1 MEFYKET
8 RFKNSEIGEVPED
21 WEVVR
26 LIDVAEY
33 INGYAFSPKDW
44 KDKGLPI
51 IRIQNLNDPKAE
63 FNYFDGVIDN
73 KYIVENGDILFSW
86 SASIGVYIWNR
97 GRAVLNQ
104 HIFKVVPK
112 NNVDRLFLYYT
123 LFLAIEQ
130 LKNRVHGSTMKHFK
144 RSELNTTFIPLPPL
158 EEQKKIA
165 EVLSNTDKAIQ
176 KVDESIE
183 KFEKLKKGLMN
194 ILLNGKVRI
203 KVENGKIYFYKETR
217 FKNSEVGEVPED
229 WEVVRLGD
237 VAKLESGGTPK
248 RQKPEYWENGT
259 IPWVKSGEL
268 NDGIIYDTK
277 EKITELGLKNSS
289 AKIFTKGTLLIA
301 LYGATV
307 GKTGILGIDAS
318 TNQAVCAILPKSSNT
333 FDSRFLQYSLIFLR
347 EKLIAQSSGG
357 AQPNIYLYVLKDFK
371 IPLPPIEEQQKIV
384 EILSKI
390 DKVIQ
395 LKKEKKEKLE
405 KIKKYFMD
413 NLLTGKVRIKL

>member
-21 WEVVR
+21 WGVVR

-203 KVENGKIYFYKETR
+203 KVENGKFYFYKETK
-217 FKNSEVGEVPED
+217 FKNSEIGEVPED
-229 WEVVRLGD
+229 WEVVRLGKI
-237 VAKLESGGTPK
+237 VE
-248 RQKPEYWENGT
+248 
-259 IPWVKSGEL
+259 
-268 NDGIIYDTK
+268 IYDNK
-277 EKITELGLKNSS
+277 RVPLNEQEREKM
-289 AKIFTKGTLLIA
+289 KGP
-301 LYGATV
+301 YPYCGAN
-307 GKTGILGIDAS
+307 GILDYINNYIFDGEYILLAEDGGYWGKFENSAYIMNGKFWVNNHAHVLKALNGIAY
-318 TNQAVCAILPKSSNT
+318 N
-333 FDSRFLQYSLIFLR
+333 RFLMYILNFLDLTPYIVGSTR
-347 EKLIAQSSGG
+347 GKLNQKDMK
-357 AQPNIYLYVLKDFK
+357 NIKL
-371 IPLPPIEEQQKIV
+371 PLPPIEEQQKIV